1 MITFFASVAI
11 LLGGYWIYGRF
22 AEKVFCIKPDEPTP
36 AQRLKDG
43 VDFVPMN
50 WPKIFLIQLLN
61 IAGLGPIFGA
71 LAGALWGPVVF
82 LWIVFGCIFAG
93 AVHDFI
99 SGMMSLRHNGTSASE
114 IIGIYLGRHIKNIML
129 VFIVLLLILVGA
141 VFISGPAKLLAVL
154 TPKSL
159 NTQFWAFCIV
169 GYYFIAT
176 IFPIDK
182 IIGRIYPLFGVALI
196 VMAAGIVGGIIFKGY
211 KIPELQF
218 TNMHPKGLPIWPLMF
233 ITVACGAISGFHATQ
248 SPMMARCL
256 TNEKYGRRAF
266 YGAMIAEGLIA
277 LIWAAAGMAFFGSTT
292 ELGKELAANA
302 AGGAVHKISVSLLG
316 GFGGILAMLG
326 VIACPITTGDTAFR
340 SARLTISDAFKINQ
354 KPIIKRLLIAAPLFI
369 AGFGLTFIKFDIIWR
384 YFAWANQTLAM
395 VILWAAAGYLRKHNR
410 FYWITALPAAF
421 MTAVSVTYI
430 LIAPEGFG
438 LSAKISYASGIAA
451 AVILLA
457 VFLLKKKK

>member
-1 MITFFASVAI
+1 MITFFASVLL
-11 LLGGYWIYGRF
+11 LLGGYWIYGRV
-22 AEKVFCIKPDEPTP
+22 AERVFGIEPDRPTP
-36 AQRLKDG
+36 AALRPDG
-43 VDFVPMN
+43 IDFVPLS

-93 AVHDFI
+93 AVHDYI
-99 SGMMSLRHNGTSASE
+99 AGMMSVRHNGSSISE
-114 IIGIYLGRHIKNIML
+114 IIGIYLGDVMKRIML
-129 VFIVLLLILVGA
+129 VFIVVLLILVGA

-154 TPKSL
+154 TPQSL
-159 NTQFWAFCIV
+159 DAKFWSLVIV
-169 GYYFIAT
+169 AYYFLAT
-176 IFPIDK
+176 VLPIDK
-182 IIGRIYPLFGVALI
+182 LIGRLYPFFGIALI
-196 VMAAGIVGGIIFKGY
+196 IMAAGIGGGIVLKGY
-211 KIPELQF
+211 HIPELKF
-218 TNMHPKGLPIWPLMF
+218 ANLHPKGLPIWPLMF

-256 TNEKYGRRAF
+256 KNEKYGRRVF

-277 LIWAAAGMAFFGSTT
+277 LIWAAAGMAFFGSTA

-302 AGGAVHKISVSLLG
+302 AGGAVHKISVGLLG

-354 KPIIKRLLIAAPLFI
+354 RPIIKRLLISAPLFA

-384 YFAWANQTLAM
+384 YFAWANQTLAA
-395 VILWAAAGYLRKHNR
+395 VILWAAAVYLRKEGR
-410 FYWITALPAAF
+410 FYWLTALPAAF
-421 MTAVSVTYI
+421 MTAVSCTYI

-438 LSAKISYASGIAA
+438 LSAGISYSAGIAA
-451 AVILLA
+451 AVIAFA
-457 VFLLKKKK
+457 VFMAKKTS